1 MAYQDKLNLFI
12 LLDIDPDQPW
22 NQAEFERRIKEKKI
36 DWTKLL
42 IHSKRGL
49 EAKRNLQL
57 IPKLQEI
64 AKDETQRKQQAAEAR
79 TLKNQE
85 QADRLQTLSK
95 ELELLQAKGHILEEE
110 LMNLATKYK
119 GVSSEAEI
127 RKRLTV
133 PLRKETDRV
142 PPRPVLEPTV
152 VMEIQTKLQGLN
164 KTDLYDFLGMLPT
177 IESRLLLQQATV
189 LYNSAQDNINKTVEV
204 THTQHLAGNCKAI
217 FSSDTERAKYDETL
231 RLQGFEEIKE
241 KINLAGAVSK
251 TIAAAQVEQLLHEAK
266 EKKLDLNE
274 TKTVILEHARKKGF
288 AVVISELATESI
300 KKLQRCGCG
309 ALNAEDKKYCT
320 ACGEP
325 LTEACPKCGKN
336 VASDQMACGACG
348 FPTGNRTWVQFLLN
362 EAKQAFDGRDYPAA
376 KDFLDQ
382 ASQAW
387 PGAKTGP
394 VLQRLKELESQ
405 IAPAKEQQNALLR
418 QLKAAVQDK
427 QFYTARNLL
436 VQAEQT
442 LPAGSRELTTTR
454 QQVET
459 AIREVESKLT
469 AARRLEATDPEKLV
483 QIYYDVV
490 QICRDCQ
497 EAKDALARTPP
508 SGPTSVQATV
518 GGTVIHLTWQPS
530 QSRDVRYTVVR
541 KQRSRPVSVGDGE
554 KLATVAGTVYD
565 DATAEAGVP
574 IFYAVFADR
583 EGVSSKDGATVA
595 TPVLLLAEVTQL
607 MAQVSD
613 RRVSLQWQTPPN
625 VDDIVVLRSD
635 RGYPRSITDGQR
647 IPLLGKQQA
656 VDTGVENDRK
666 YFYTVI
672 CQFVDYS
679 GKRITTSGVHAEAIP
694 QQPPE
699 PIREL
704 RIVASGPLHD
714 RQIDLQWRP
723 PRKGEVVIVKS
734 DKPLG
739 LNFGDVVPRQALAK
753 YGNVLAAVANQA
765 RDKISQFGFYYYLP
779 VVVFQDT
786 AYIGQEQRYVCVDD
800 VSGLS
805 VQNLGHALRLQ
816 WEWPAN
822 CQEAIVAYSH
832 QGWPQPGTSG
842 TTAVSL
848 TKAQYDLRGYH
859 DISNPTQA
867 DYYTTVFAVIN
878 HDDQRI
884 TSAGQTTACRKRITL
899 KSRIGLTYEIKK
911 PWFGSN
917 FTLTLDINGQGTV
930 PALLLVRKQNGLPM
944 TKADGEI
951 VLRLPPQSV
960 SERRLTIKLPEDVK
974 RPQSFAQLFLE
985 EDEGYE
991 FVTIRKPDRDKL
1003 RLF

>member
-1 MAYQDKLNLFI
+1 MTDNNLNLFI

-22 NQAEFERRIKEKKI
+22 NQAEFERCLQQKRREWSGLVNLPSKKGI
-36 DWTKLL
+36 
-42 IHSKRGL
+42 
-49 EAKRNLQL
+49 EAKRNLGL
-57 IPKLQEI
+57 IPKLTQIAQEE
-64 AKDETQRKQQAAEAR
+64 AERTRQAAEVR
-79 TLKNQE
+79 NLKNQ
-85 QADRLQTLSK
+85 QRADQLQMLSK
-95 ELELLQAKGHILEEE
+95 DLEWLQKSGNILEDQ
-110 LMNLATKYK
+110 LKNLITKYA
-119 GVSSEAEI
+119 GTISEVEI
-127 RKRLTV
+127 RKLLTV
-133 PLRKETDRV
+133 SVIKEPKESE
-142 PPRPVLEPTV
+142 PPSLDPTTASI
-152 VMEIQTKLQGLN
+152 IQQNLQSLKKAN
-164 KTDLYDFLGMLPT
+164 LYDFLDLPPT
-177 IESRLLLQQATV
+177 TEIRILHERADQ
-189 LYNSAQDNINKTVEV
+189 LYIGV
-204 THTQHLAGNCKAI
+204 TKKGSKSPEDDLTLTLSGYCLKIFKAK
-217 FSSDTERAKYDETL
+217 DEKAKYDQSL
-231 RLQGFEEIKE
+231 RLQNFEEIKE
-241 KINLAGAVSK
+241 KINLAGTV
-251 TIAAAQVEQLLHEAK
+251 IAAAQVEQLLLDAK
-266 EKKLDLNE
+266 SKGFEPDKALSK
-274 TKTVILEHARKKGF
+274 ILEYAQKKGIG
-288 AVVISELATESI
+288 VVMPAKPATDSI
-300 KKLQRCGCG
+300 KRMQRCGCG
-309 ALNAEDKKYCT
+309 YLNAEDKKYCT
-320 ACGEP
+320 VCGEL

-362 EAKQAFDGRDYPAA
+362 EAKQAFDGRDYPVA

-382 ASQAW
+382 ASRAW
-387 PGAKTGP
+387 PGATTGP
-394 VLQRLKELESQ
+394 IQQRLKELESQ
-405 IAPAKEQQNALLR
+405 IAPAKEQQAALLR

-427 QFYTARNLL
+427 RFYAARDLL
-436 VQAEQT
+436 AQT
-442 LPAGSRELTTTR
+442 GQILPAGSNELTTTR
-454 QQVET
+454 QEVET
-459 AIREVESKLT
+459 AIRQVESKLA
-469 AARRLEATDPEKLV
+469 AARRSEATDPEKLV
-483 QIYYDVV
+483 QIYYDAV

-530 QSRDVRYTVVR
+530 LSRDVRYTVVR

-565 DATAEAGVP
+565 DATAEVGVP

-625 VDDIVVLRSD
+625 IDDIVVLRSD

-714 RQIDLQWRP
+714 RQIDLQWQP
-723 PRKGEVVIVKS
+723 PRKGEVVIIKS

-739 LNFGDVVPRQALAK
+739 LNLGDVVPRQALAK
-753 YGNVLAAVANQA
+753 YGNVLAAIANQA

-832 QGWPQPGTSG
+832 QDWPQPGASG
-842 TTAVSL
+842 TAAVSL

-878 HDDQRI
+878 HDGQRI
-884 TSAGQTTACRKRITL
+884 TSAGQTIACRKRITL